1 VEVAA
6 VDAVSVEMVDKVDEV
21 KDTIEVQL
29 VKTE

>member
-1 VEVAA
+1 MEVAA

-21 KDTIEVQL
+21 KDTVEVQL